1 MPLRERE
8 GWRKL
13 LPVEILHTPTPRI
26 HISLHINHGA
36 STQNPEP
43 TLMVKMMIKYPW
55 RRREAF
61 HIFLD
66 FENAEVITSLSV
78 FQRQKK
84 QFEALLVVHPSLQK
98 CIGTPF
104 SGKGG
109 CRTKNKE
116 AIHPAN
122 PLAANDDKIMA
133 LKRITRS
140 FHVTGLNG
148 TRMDLQVFRMEN
160 KTRTSL

>member
-1 MPLRERE
+1 
-8 GWRKL
+8 
-13 LPVEILHTPTPRI
+13 
-26 HISLHINHGA
+26 
-36 STQNPEP
+36 
-43 TLMVKMMIKYPW
+43 MMIKYPW
-55 RRREAF
+55 RGREAF

-66 FENAEVITSLSV
+66 FENAEVITTLSV
-78 FQRQKK
+78 FQRQKR

-104 SGKGG
+104 SLVKGG
-109 CRTKNKE
+109 CRTKKNKE
-116 AIHPAN
+116 AIQPAN

-148 TRMDLQVFRMEN
+148 SRMDLQVFQDGKQDEDVTLTSSYPVYRHLLKTNHRTDAFSFIREIN
-160 KTRTSL
+160 KNK